1 MAKHKQMTDIITGLD
16 IGSNSVRVAVGQF
29 SNMRDSENSTLQII
43 ATVEVPSEGVQKGQ
57 IVSIEDTVSSVSNAL
72 EQVEK
77 IVGLPVEH
85 VWVGVSGTQII
96 AQESKGVIAISRTDG
111 EISEDDI
118 ERAVDAAKAV
128 ATPLNYDILHV
139 LPRSFAVDGQT
150 GIKDPVGM
158 TGIRLEV
165 DTKIIHSVSSHIKNL
180 TKVVYRAGIDVDD
193 FVLSILAA
201 GEVVTSSR
209 QKELGCVVINIGGP
223 TTSIVVYED
232 GDVLHSAVIPIGS
245 AHITNDL
252 ALGLKTSIDIAER
265 VKVEYGQCVSKG
277 VNKKETI
284 DLKDFGAEKTDVVT
298 RYYINQIIEARV
310 GEILEK
316 VDDELASIE
325 RSGMLPAGAIFIGG
339 GAKIEGIIDIAKEVL
354 SLPAQLGYPLGL
366 DSISNKVNDISFAS
380 AIGMVKWGS
389 NLLQS
394 VRTHRTSV
402 NIGSKVG
409 DKLRSIF
416 KNLMP

>member
-1 MAKHKQMTDIITGLD
+1 MAKNKQMSDIITGLD

-29 SNMRDSENSTLQII
+29 SGMRDSENPTLQVI
-43 ATVEVPSEGVQKGQ
+43 AAVEVPSEGVQKGQ

-77 IVGLPVEH
+77 IIGLPVEH

-118 ERAVDAAKAV
+118 ERSVDAAKAV

-201 GEVVTSSR
+201 GDVVTSNR

-232 GDVLHSAVIPIGS
+232 GDVLHSSVIPIGS

-277 VNKKETI
+277 INKKETI
-284 DLKDFGAEKTDVVT
+284 DLKDFGAQKSDVVT

-310 GEILEK
+310 SEILEK

-339 GAKIEGIIDIAKEVL
+339 GSKIEGVVDVAKEVL

-366 DSISNKVNDISFAS
+366 DSISNKVNDIAFTS

-389 NLLQS
+389 ALLQS
-394 VRTHRTSV
+394 VKTRRTSI
-402 NIGSKVG
+402 NIVSKVG
-409 DKLRSIF
+409 DKFRNIF
-416 KNLMP
+416 SNLMP

>member
-1 MAKHKQMTDIITGLD
+1 MAKHKQMADIITGLD

-29 SNMRDSENSTLQII
+29 SNMRDEENSTLQII
-43 ATVEVPSEGVQKGQ
+43 ATVEVSSEGVQKGQ

-77 IVGLPVEH
+77 IIGLPVEH

-118 ERAVDAAKAV
+118 ERAVDAAKAI

-245 AHITNDL
+245 AHVTNDL

-265 VKVEYGQCVSKG
+265 VKVEYGQCISKG
-277 VNKKETI
+277 VSKKETI

-310 GEILEK
+310 SEILEK
-316 VDDELASIE
+316 VDDELASVE

-339 GAKIEGIIDIAKEVL
+339 GAKIEGIVDIAKEVL

-389 NLLQS
+389 NLMQS
-394 VRTHRTSV
+394 LRTRRTSF
-402 NIGSKVG
+402 NIGSKLR

-416 KNLMP
+416 NNLMP